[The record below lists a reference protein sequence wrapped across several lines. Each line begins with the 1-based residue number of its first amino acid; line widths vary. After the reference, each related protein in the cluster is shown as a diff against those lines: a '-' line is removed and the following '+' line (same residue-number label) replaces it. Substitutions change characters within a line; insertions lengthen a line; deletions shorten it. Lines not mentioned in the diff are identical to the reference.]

1 MINQDEVEYN
11 QLKNKIAN
19 DKIDEVYYSSME
31 KLNQMEGEIL
41 EKIAK
46 EHKRQVEY
54 SAFDDEDNYK

>member
-1 MINQDEVEYN
+1 
-11 QLKNKIAN
+11 
-19 DKIDEVYYSSME
+19 ME

-54 SAFDDEDNYK
+54 SAFDDEDNYKWEVLHI